1 LTSHLIT
8 NIVFT
13 LASYALSF
21 LIWSILLSALLS
33 LLLAFNI
40 LDRRNRFVWSLA
52 DFFGRV
58 SDPILQPIRRRVPLF
73 NGIDLSPWIALVLL
87 QVVGRYV
94 LAYLYAGIV
103 TGAWG
108 SLF

>member
-1 LTSHLIT
+1 MIT
-8 NIVFT
+8 YIVFT
-13 LASYALSF
+13 LLGYVLQF
-21 LIWSILLSALLS
+21 LIWSILLSAILS

-87 QVVGRYV
+87 QVVGGSV
-94 LAYLYAGIV
+94 LAYLRHGVA
-103 TGAWG
+103 TGNWNG
-108 SLF
+108 FFY

>member
-1 LTSHLIT
+1 MADHLIT

-13 LASYALSF
+13 LASFALNF
-21 LIWSILLSALLS
+21 LVWSIFLSAILS

-40 LDRRNRFVWSLA
+40 LDRRNRFVWTLT

-87 QVVGRYV
+87 QVVAKSI
-94 LAYLYAGIV
+94 LAYLYAGIAF
-103 TGAWG
+103 GAWG

>member
-1 LTSHLIT
+1 MIT
-8 NIVFT
+8 YIVFT
-13 LASYALSF
+13 LLDYALSF
-21 LIWSILLSALLS
+21 LIWSILLSAILS
-33 LLLAFNI
+33 LLLAFNV

-87 QVVGRYV
+87 QVVARTV
-94 LAYLYAGIV
+94 LVYLHRGIA
-103 TGAWG
+103 TGNWNG
-108 SLF
+108 LF